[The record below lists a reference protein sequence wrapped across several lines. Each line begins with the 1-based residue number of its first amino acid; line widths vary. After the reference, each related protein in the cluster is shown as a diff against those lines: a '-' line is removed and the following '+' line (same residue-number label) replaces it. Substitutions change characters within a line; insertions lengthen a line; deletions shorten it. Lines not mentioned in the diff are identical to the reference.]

1 MRAAF
6 IYTPWR
12 MNMDGEACKP
22 GSVPPGDS
30 GLRLRG
36 LPPALPGAV
45 TICLAPALPPG
56 SSDQPEG
63 LARLRRA
70 RSRASPRPPIWS
82 CSGWGLPTPP
92 VTRGCGE
99 LLPHL
104 FTLART
110 PVSRGRWRSGF
121 CGTFRGVTPLGVTQH
136 PARWSPDFPPP
147 RHARGAVTRPPH
159 THCTTAGGRRQRGL
173 RRVEDAAAAGALD
186 DTPPGLL
193 DFVHGE
199 GHPAPLAP
207 PLLHPGHRLLTAAAQ
222 VPVQA

>member
-1 MRAAF
+1 
-6 IYTPWR
+6 
-12 MNMDGEACKP
+12 MNRGGEACKP

-30 GLRLRG
+30 GLRPRG
-36 LPPALPGAV
+36 LPPAPPGAV

-56 SSDQPEG
+56 SSDQPEA

-110 PVSRGRWRSGF
+110 RRRAGRWRSGF
-121 CGTFRGVTPLGVTQH
+121 CGTFRGVTPPGRYPASCPVEPGLSSP
-136 PARWSPDFPPP
+136 PARQGSGYPASPYTLYHSRGPKATRVTGSRGCGRSWST
-147 RHARGAVTRPPH
+147 G
-159 THCTTAGGRRQRGL
+159 
-173 RRVEDAAAAGALD
+173 
-186 DTPPGLL
+186 
-193 DFVHGE
+193 
-199 GHPAPLAP
+199 
-207 PLLHPGHRLLTAAAQ
+207 
-222 VPVQA
+222 